1 MVKGKNA
8 IPKNGA
14 RIGLMIDGLKETP
27 RVATK
32 LEIDQNKVV
41 LTIPFINGH
50 EDPYKYWFSGK
61 VRYGD
66 DPNREKR
73 RYRAPRSVT
82 FQDSAGPVALIGSRT
97 LGSDVN
103 LFSGIGEGVL
113 GFDFTVLGASSS
125 SKYEKIN
132 GLRSEIE
139 GLGTWIGLRSLA
151 ARKEFQENRLRS
163 VELQLE
169 SPSPVKVCQRLNAEV
184 QANWRYGPG
193 DSPDETTIAE
203 RMQVCTRVSRPRTWE
218 EHLAVHY
225 SLRDLVRVA
234 TWRELNFTSHDVLS
248 LRDPYRTVDGTSH
261 GERWMGVV
269 THRTGVRE
277 QSTRVDRSDYV
288 FHYGDIGPKGV
299 RRWIDLVDRY
309 GRGMNPLIGLLDIQG
324 ASLEARIAQVGIGFE
339 MLGFDI
345 LVSSGRSRSSVKK
358 ASYLELVEAVSSSV
372 DRAVP
377 FDVTGFPSNLKRVYV
392 NTKHADRSGSTPE
405 EIRDVYLA
413 AIQVFRAWVATKLG
427 MRPSRLQEAL
437 KYDRLNP

>member
-184 QANWRYGPG
+184 QANW
-193 DSPDETTIAE
+193 
-203 RMQVCTRVSRPRTWE
+203 
-218 EHLAVHY
+218 L
-225 SLRDLVRVA
+225 
-234 TWRELNFTSHDVLS
+234 
-248 LRDPYRTVDGTSH
+248 
-261 GERWMGVV
+261 
-269 THRTGVRE
+269 
-277 QSTRVDRSDYV
+277 
-288 FHYGDIGPKGV
+288 
-299 RRWIDLVDRY
+299 
-309 GRGMNPLIGLLDIQG
+309 
-324 ASLEARIAQVGIGFE
+324 
-339 MLGFDI
+339 
-345 LVSSGRSRSSVKK
+345 
-358 ASYLELVEAVSSSV
+358 
-372 DRAVP
+372 
-377 FDVTGFPSNLKRVYV
+377 
-392 NTKHADRSGSTPE
+392 
-405 EIRDVYLA
+405 
-413 AIQVFRAWVATKLG
+413 FRAECGRAG
-427 MRPSRLQEAL
+427 GAG
-437 KYDRLNP
+437 